1 MTAAKI
7 VSDAITIGI
16 IYARIARPTSR
27 ATSVIFSQYALIKEI
42 DNKIYFMI
50 QVSLHI
56 KSMVY
61 LWNKYI
67 ESVTLKILALR
78 AS

>member
-1 MTAAKI
+1 MRNTYFDDCFIVVISIFVMTAAKI

-61 LWNKYI
+61 L
-67 ESVTLKILALR
+67 
-78 AS
+78 